1 MEISKTMGKINETKV
16 GSLKD
21 KNDKP
26 LARLIKKKGRAQIN
40 TVRNEKGEG
49 IMNSEEMQRITVD
62 NYKQLYDDKM
72 DNLIKWTN
80 S

>member
-1 MEISKTMGKINETKV
+1 MGKINETKA

-21 KNDKP
+21 KSDKP
-26 LARLIKKKGRAQIN
+26 LDRLTKKKGRVKIN
-40 TVRNEKGEG
+40 TVRNEKGEV